1 MEEAMGDHALQRC
14 HDEMMNLSQNLQ
26 MMRDEERELHVALA
40 VPSWVPT
47 SPPRTTLF
55 VDFYKDLHVT

>member
-1 MEEAMGDHALQRC
+1 
-14 HDEMMNLSQNLQ
+14 